1 MKFFVL
7 PSLTQNMTLLAAALI
22 ILTSCT
28 SQRHVPTDIPLK
40 VFQYSYQE
48 PSRQIISSA
57 LSKKL
62 SSGKPGDMIYMKY
75 DNKSSTIRLGKNYDS
90 ANGYTCRH
98 YIVSPSNEKTAC
110 KINNRWYQAK
120 PILIKK

>member
-7 PSLTQNMTLLAAALI
+7 PGLMTNITLLGATLAV
-22 ILTSCT
+22 LTSCT
-28 SQRHVPTDIPLK
+28 SQRRVPTNIPPK

-48 PSRQIISSA
+48 PSRQIISPT
-57 LSKKL
+57 LSRKL
-62 SSGKPGDMIYMKY
+62 SSGKSGDMVYMKY
-75 DNKSSTIRLGKNYDS
+75 DNKSSTVRLGKNYYS
-90 ANGYTCRH
+90 ANGYMCR
-98 YIVSPSNEKTAC
+98 YYTVNPSNEKAAC